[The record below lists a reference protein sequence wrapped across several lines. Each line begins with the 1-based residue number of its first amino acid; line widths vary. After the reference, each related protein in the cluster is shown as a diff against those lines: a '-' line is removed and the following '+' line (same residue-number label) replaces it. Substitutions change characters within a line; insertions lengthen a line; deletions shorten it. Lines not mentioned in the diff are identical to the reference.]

1 MTGECLLCGKRSRL
15 IAMNLGLCVECIRNN
30 PESSRPI
37 IIRSHARARGVFGLP
52 VEPPHSK
59 EGIPCN
65 VCSHRCQIGNSEVG
79 YCGLRRNAD
88 GKLVSRVSTE
98 NALLHAYLDPQV
110 TNCCSAWFC
119 PAGTGAGYPKY
130 AYRNGPEH
138 GYSNL
143 ALFFYGCNF
152 DCLFCQNSSHKHLE
166 AAQETT
172 VGQLVNTTIRNP
184 RVSCWCFFGGSPEP
198 QLPFAINASRKILEV
213 LPNGRILRI
222 CFEWNGCG
230 NTQLVQ
236 RAAELA
242 FRSGGN
248 LKFDLK
254 CSNPALSIA
263 LSGVENSSAFAN
275 FQAAYESF
283 YNKRRNLPVLTATT
297 LMVSGYTD
305 GEEVDQISN
314 FIAKID
320 PSIPY
325 SLLVFFPHNMMT
337 DLPVTPIAQ
346 VKECY
351 EAARKHLDHVNIG
364 NLTLLSSSRR
374 RIYEQ

>member
-1 MTGECLLCGKRSRL
+1 
-15 IAMNLGLCVECIRNN
+15 
-30 PESSRPI
+30 
-37 IIRSHARARGVFGLP
+37 
-52 VEPPHSK
+52 
-59 EGIPCN
+59 
-65 VCSHRCQIGNSEVG
+65 
-79 YCGLRRNAD
+79 
-88 GKLVSRVSTE
+88 
-98 NALLHAYLDPQV
+98 
-110 TNCCSAWFC
+110 
-119 PAGTGAGYPKY
+119 
-130 AYRNGPEH
+130 
-138 GYSNL
+138 
-143 ALFFYGCNF
+143 
-152 DCLFCQNSSHKHLE
+152 
-166 AAQETT
+166 
-172 VGQLVNTTIRNP
+172 
-184 RVSCWCFFGGSPEP
+184 
-198 QLPFAINASRKILEV
+198 
-213 LPNGRILRI
+213 
-222 CFEWNGCG
+222 
-230 NTQLVQ
+230 VQ